1 MYPVLDQ
8 MTALVSLYR
17 EDPEV
22 RAALPTASP
31 LGGGPLEPVLFG
43 LLDLGVTLERRPDAR
58 ARLAALGVGVT
69 LHLAALAA
77 GRPGRLPSP
86 TDIARLAGF
95 QAERLGRHRGP
106 DTWRAMPARSHLG
119 SAFRQLLTL
128 AAHLGAPGNARPLID
143 LLLTAADLANY
154 IAFTLD
160 AAGVFDTPAA
170 AAAEEEVP
178 CAR

>member
-1 MYPVLDQ
+1 MYPVLDR

-22 RAALPTASP
+22 RAALPAASP

-43 LLDLGVTLERRPDAR
+43 LLDLGIALERRPEDR
-58 ARLAALGVGVT
+58 ARTAALGVGVT

-77 GRPGRLPSP
+77 GRPGRLPSY
-86 TDIARLAGF
+86 TDVARLAGF

-106 DTWRAMPARSHLG
+106 DAWRAQPPRNHLG

-128 AAHLGAPGNARPLID
+128 AAHLGAPEGGRPLID

-154 IAFTLD
+154 VAFTLD
-160 AAGVFDTPAA
+160 AAGVFDAPAGA
-170 AAAEEEVP
+170 REREVP
-178 CAR
+178 CRG